1 MKKTYFKMLFRDIK
15 NNLSRFFSIV
25 AIVAL
30 AVAFLVGLLSTT
42 PDIRLTMNKYYKDT
56 NTADIL
62 LKSDL
67 GFIEEDIIKIN
78 NSVDSENIMPFVSF
92 DKILFCNSEKT
103 TSRIQYLPL
112 SFLEENSFI
121 GKLELIDG
129 KLPTTENEVVVER
142 SNNYFVDV
150 KINDKIYDG
159 DKEYTVVGIA
169 GNPWYYVNEKE
180 FSNVG
185 SGTLNLIMYF
195 DISYFDFDYYTD
207 VYITI
212 NNGKSFDT
220 YKDDYKELINNEKD
234 KLSILGKDL
243 AIDRLNQVTDQMKD
257 YGVSQ
262 QEIDEVTNMWYILDR
277 YSNASFVSL
286 KNSSGKISDI
296 ATVFPLFFFLI
307 AALVALSTMT
317 RMIEDERTQIGTLK
331 SLGYSRGS
339 IIFKYLLYSSAA
351 CVVGAII
358 GVFTGFQAL
367 PQLIY
372 NTYATMYHLP
382 KLITELNW
390 IYTVFSSLIMFII
403 ILSATLFAGLTTL
416 KANTATLIIQKAPKP
431 GQRIFLEKIPFIWKR
446 LKFNMK
452 SSLRNVFRYKK
463 SLFMVII
470 GIGGCSALFLTGL
483 GLGDSL
489 SNVTKNQYEE
499 IEKFDLT
506 IGLNTKNPDRELEAF
521 LNDNT
526 IVENYLVVFKT
537 NVILTKNSEYSLG
550 LIVIEDEDKDLL
562 SEFIAIKHG
571 KKDIILDNNSVI
583 ITKQLANVSSSKIND
598 IVEIK
603 YGIDNYELKITG
615 IVDNYLNNYIYLT
628 RTKFKEVFGTDLHNS
643 SYFIKLV
650 EEFKGNDS
658 LSEDLLDYD
667 SVNNI
672 SFNYQSKE
680 LFDNL
685 IDKLSFVVV
694 ILIAGAIVLAIIVVY
709 NLTNIS
715 ITERTKEIAT
725 LKVLGY
731 HNREVSKYIYREMII
746 QSIMGIAFGLVL
758 GKLLHLFVISIAN
771 SPGMIFPSVI
781 SIYSYLITIA
791 STITIVILVDLVM
804 LYKIVGIKMS
814 DSMKAIE

>member
-317 RMIEDERTQIGTLK
+317 RMIEEERTQIGTLK

>member
-195 DISYFDFDYYTD
+195 DISYFDFGYYTD

-317 RMIEDERTQIGTLK
+317 RMIEEERTQIGTLK

-643 SYFIKLV
+643 SYIIKLV

>member
-150 KINDKIYDG
+150 KINDKICDG
-159 DKEYTVVGIA
+159 DKEYTVVGIV

-185 SGTLNLIMYF
+185 SGTLNLIIYF
-195 DISYFDFDYYTD
+195 DISYFDFGYYTD

-317 RMIEDERTQIGTLK
+317 RMIEEERTQIGTLK

-339 IIFKYLLYSSAA
+339 IIFKYLLYSSVA

-562 SEFIAIKHG
+562 SEFIAI
-571 KKDIILDNNSVI
+571 
-583 ITKQLANVSSSKIND
+583 
-598 IVEIK
+598 
-603 YGIDNYELKITG
+603 
-615 IVDNYLNNYIYLT
+615 
-628 RTKFKEVFGTDLHNS
+628 
-643 SYFIKLV
+643 
-650 EEFKGNDS
+650 
-658 LSEDLLDYD
+658 
-667 SVNNI
+667 
-672 SFNYQSKE
+672 
-680 LFDNL
+680 
-685 IDKLSFVVV
+685 
-694 ILIAGAIVLAIIVVY
+694 
-709 NLTNIS
+709 
-715 ITERTKEIAT
+715 
-725 LKVLGY
+725 
-731 HNREVSKYIYREMII
+731 
-746 QSIMGIAFGLVL
+746 
-758 GKLLHLFVISIAN
+758 
-771 SPGMIFPSVI
+771 
-781 SIYSYLITIA
+781 
-791 STITIVILVDLVM
+791 
-804 LYKIVGIKMS
+804 
-814 DSMKAIE
+814 

>member
-195 DISYFDFDYYTD
+195 DISYFDFGYYTD

-317 RMIEDERTQIGTLK
+317 RMIEEERTQIGTLK

-667 SVNNI
+667 SVNHI

-680 LFDNL
+680 LFDNV

-758 GKLLHLFVISIAN
+758 GKLLHLFVILIAN

>member
-195 DISYFDFDYYTD
+195 DISYFDFGYYTD

-537 NVILTKNSEYSLG
+537 NVILTKNLEYSLS